1 MDRPKQFWETFKPSV
16 SKNTLLLTAGAVWLA
31 TGSLMNTLSWGW
43 LRAERCQVVTAV
55 YLLGFTSALMVH
67 HFGFLRLVDRNLRR
81 ILAQEGRKC
90 FFSFIPW
97 KSYLLVMVMAGTGFL
112 LRHSPFPKPWL
123 AAVYLTIGTAL
134 ILSSLRYFRTFL
146 GCRHG
151 GEPPLDA

>member
-1 MDRPKQFWETFKPSV
+1 MEKPKRFWETFKPSA

-31 TGSLMNTLSWGW
+31 TGGLMDTLSWGW
-43 LRAERCQVVTAV
+43 LRPERSQVVTTV
-55 YLLGFTSALMVH
+55 CLLGFTGALVVH
-67 HFGFLRLVDRNLRR
+67 HFGFLRLVDRNLCR
-81 ILAQEGRKC
+81 ILSREGRKC

-123 AAVYLTIGTAL
+123 AALYITIGTAL

-146 GCRHG
+146 GYRTD
-151 GEPPLDA
+151 GEAPLDT